1 MGDRGGGKVM
11 TEQSTEQSFEEAVA
25 QLEKIVEKLEE
36 GDVPLEKAIE
46 YYQQG
51 MKLSKFCND
60 KLTKVEKQME
70 QILNEQGEFEPFSPQ
85 ED

>member
-1 MGDRGGGKVM
+1 MS
-11 TEQSTEQSFEEAVA
+11 EQNTEQSFEEAVTK
-25 QLEKIVEKLEE
+25 LEKIVEKLEE

-70 QILNEQGEFEPFSPQ
+70 QILNEQGDFEPFSPQ

>member
-1 MGDRGGGKVM
+1 MSEDNKKDI
-11 TEQSTEQSFEEAVA
+11 SFEDAVEK
-25 QLEKIVEKLEE
+25 LETIVEKLEE

-46 YYQQG
+46 YYQEG

-70 QILNEQGEFEPFSPQ
+70 QILNEQGEFEPFSIQ

>member
-1 MGDRGGGKVM
+1 MSEEVK
-11 TEQSTEQSFEEAVA
+11 QEQSFEDAISK
-25 QLEKIVEKLEE
+25 LEKIVEKLEE

-46 YYQQG
+46 YYQEG

-70 QILNEQGEFEPFSPQ
+70 QILNEQGEFEPFSVQ